1 LLARCLDA
9 LFEEGATYH
18 LARRYNRALD
28 IHATSSHLPCT
39 GDIAFCEFPACTID
53 TGMPNLTSFQQP
65 GTSRLESHYRGRVE
79 LRQVLATNNRRMGE
93 LEARLKAAEKVSDI
107 PLDTNELQL
116 GAELVD
122 GVAERLLRKL
132 NDLSETYSIEVTI
145 KNLEE
150 QRPSV
155 VDLQNRRAKP
165 QSTFDAIRASA
176 SNVFTNTDTLEVEM
190 LRDHYEEFQEYN

>member
-1 LLARCLDA
+1 
-9 LFEEGATYH
+9 
-18 LARRYNRALD
+18 
-28 IHATSSHLPCT
+28 
-39 GDIAFCEFPACTID
+39 
-53 TGMPNLTSFQQP
+53 MPNLTSFQQP

-145 KNLEE
+145 KEFRGTTTKCGRLAESSS
-150 QRPSV
+150 Q
-155 VDLQNRRAKP
+155 
-165 QSTFDAIRASA
+165 TAI
-176 SNVFTNTDTLEVEM
+176 NF
-190 LRDHYEEFQEYN
+190 